1 MNNICPKYWHNYFT
15 FTYEIHYKN
24 LHSAEKLNL
33 YIPKPNVEIVRKT
46 LHHLLKNLN
55 PDI

>member
-1 MNNICPKYWHNYFT
+1 MNNICPKYWHTYFT
-15 FTYEIHYKN
+15 FTNET
-24 LHSAEKLNL
+24 AEKLNL